1 MNKANSN
8 HFLSRRKN
16 NVTQALQTY
25 MKDKVELINQQ
36 LEQFIYAMQI
46 PERLQDSILYSL
58 RAGGKR
64 IRPILML
71 AASEAY
77 GGQDN
82 RAISVACA
90 VEMIHTYS
98 LIHDDL
104 PAMDDDDTRRGQ
116 PTNHRQYDEATAILA
131 GDGLLTTAFYSITN
145 NERLTDSEKAYLVKE
160 LAKASGPEGMV
171 AGQMLD
177 MEGENR
183 TLTLEELEAIH
194 RRKTGELLRF
204 SAVAGAFIGGANAQQ
219 LEEIETY
226 ANYLGLLF
234 QIQDDILDVIGD
246 EQHIGKPVGSDQTNQ
261 KSTYPQLLGLQGA
274 LEQKEHYA
282 LKAKQSLQK
291 AGVDSSYLEDIIDYI
306 SNRYK

>member
-1 MNKANSN
+1 M
-8 HFLSRRKN
+8 
-16 NVTQALQTY
+16 TYALKTY
-25 MKDKVELINQQ
+25 MKDKVELINSQ

-46 PERLQDSILYSL
+46 PERLQASMLYSV

-77 GGQDN
+77 GEQDN
-82 RAISVACA
+82 RAMSVACA
-90 VEMIHTYS
+90 IEMIHTYS

-104 PAMDDDDTRRGQ
+104 PSMDDDDIRRGQ
-116 PTNHRQYDEATAILA
+116 PTNHKQFDEATAILA
-131 GDGLLTTAFYSITN
+131 GDGLLTTAFYTISN
-145 NERLTDSEKAYLVKE
+145 NDSLSDNEKAYLVKE

-183 TLTLEELEAIH
+183 TLTLEELESIH

-226 ANYLGLLF
+226 AKYLGLLF

-246 EQHIGKPVGSDQTNQ
+246 EHHIGKPVGSDQTNH
-261 KSTYPQLLGLQGA
+261 KSTYPQLLGLDGA
-274 LEQKEHYA
+274 IEQKEHYA
-282 LKAKQSLQK
+282 LKAKQALEK

-306 SNRYK
+306 SNRNK